1 MRLILASVSPRRW
14 ELLRQCG
21 IDCEVRSADI
31 EESLREG
38 EKPDAAAL
46 RLAREKAREISRPL
60 KGSDAWILAADT
72 VVADGS
78 AILGKPRDAAQAR
91 EYLQRLCGREH
102 RVITGVCLLHPPTE
116 EAFTAVE
123 FTTVRMRNYSPA
135 ELEEYLASGDG
146 LDKTGA
152 YAIQH
157 PVFHPVES
165 LDGCYTNVV
174 GLPMCRVYDLLERA
188 GSKPTRPLPE
198 GCRAGGACGFDGS
211 KFPRPDPAR
220 RRAAF

>member
-1 MRLILASVSPRRW
+1 MRLILASVSPRRR

-21 IDCEVRSADI
+21 IECEVRSADI
-31 EESLREG
+31 EEDLREG

-46 RLAREKAREISRPL
+46 RLAREKARDVSRPL
-60 KGSDAWILAADT
+60 KGSEAWILAADT

-78 AILGKPRDAAQAR
+78 AVLGKPRDATQAR
-91 EYLQRLCGREH
+91 EYLLRLCGREH
-102 RVITGVCLLHPPTE
+102 RVITGVCLLLAPTE

-123 FTTVRMRNYSPA
+123 FTTVRMRDYSPA

-146 LDKTGA
+146 MDKAGA

-157 PVFHPVES
+157 PAFHPVES
-165 LDGCYTNVV
+165 LSGCYTNVV

-188 GSKPTRPLPE
+188 GSKPIRPLPE
-198 GCRAGGACGFDGS
+198 GCRAGGACGFEELN
-211 KFPRPDPAR
+211 FPRPNPAR
-220 RRAAF
+220 RRATF